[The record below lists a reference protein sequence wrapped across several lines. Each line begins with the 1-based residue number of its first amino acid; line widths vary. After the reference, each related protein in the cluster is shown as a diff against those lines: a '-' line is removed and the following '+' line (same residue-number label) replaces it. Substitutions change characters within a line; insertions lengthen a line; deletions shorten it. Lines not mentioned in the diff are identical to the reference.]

1 MPIINK
7 PATGPFTST
16 ERLIITVPVLAA
28 SLLHSINMSSAYVA
42 LPQMQ
47 GNLSATP
54 DQIGWV
60 VTAFVLA
67 TAVGTILTGW
77 FSQRFGRKVVF
88 LGSIAGFTVTALMC
102 AFADSLTELVVYR
115 ALQGFV
121 SAPLL
126 PVAQS
131 IMLDTYPRERH
142 GFAMSIWS
150 MGMILGPVVA
160 PTLGAFLTDEFGWRY
175 IFYMNIPMGIL
186 AFFGILATLPDAD
199 SQARRMDWLGVI
211 TLIVGVSC
219 LQLVLDR
226 GERQGWFTSSEI
238 VVEAALAALCLYI
251 FVVHCLTARAP
262 YLNMAMFKD
271 RNFVIG
277 LALIFAFGVAVFASL
292 FILPLFMQN
301 VQGYP
306 VMTAGWVVSAR
317 GVGTMIAM
325 LSGGFLADRFSGKY
339 LILTGL
345 IAVAFSNAWMTTWT
359 AQVSMT
365 EVVYLTIVNGFGMGI
380 MWVSLATVTF
390 STLDSAL
397 RVEAASLFALVRS
410 IGASMGT
417 SAIVTML
424 TRSAQTNYVEMRAQI
439 TPFSE
444 AFQGL
449 GVSGAWD
456 LQSSASL
463 IALRSLVIGEARM
476 IAFLNDFMLLVVV
489 VIIPM
494 PLVFLL
500 RKSGAKKSGAK

>member
-1 MPIINK
+1 MPLINK
-7 PATGPFTST
+7 PATGPFTRA
-16 ERLIITVPVLAA
+16 ERTIITVPVLAA

-60 VTAFVLA
+60 ITAFVVA

-77 FSQRFGRKVVF
+77 FSQRFGRKVIF
-88 LGSIAGFTVTALMC
+88 LASIAGFTITSLMC
-102 AFADSLTELVVYR
+102 AFAGGLTELVIYR
-115 ALQGFV
+115 AMQGFV

-175 IFYMNIPMGIL
+175 LFYMNIPMGIL
-186 AFFGILATLPDAD
+186 AFAGILATLPGVQ
-199 SQARRMDWLGVI
+199 SQSKRMDWLGVI

-226 GERQGWFTSSEI
+226 GERQGWFSSPEI
-238 VVEAALAALCLYI
+238 VIEASAAALCLYI
-251 FVVHCLTARAP
+251 FIVHCLTAKNP
-262 YLNMAMFKD
+262 YLNMAMFRD

-277 LALIFAFGVAVFASL
+277 LFLIFAFGVAVFASL

-306 VMTAGWVVSAR
+306 VMTTGWIVSAR
-317 GVGTMIAM
+317 GIGTMIAM
-325 LSGGFLADRFSGKY
+325 LSGGFLADRISGKY
-339 LILTGL
+339 LILVGL
-345 IAVAFSNAWMTTWT
+345 IAVCVSNAWMTTWN
-359 AQVSMT
+359 AQVPMS
-365 EVVYLTIVNGFGMGI
+365 EVIYLTLVNGFGMGI

-390 STLDSAL
+390 STVDSSL

-417 SAIVTML
+417 SVIVMTL
-424 TRSAQTNYVEMRAQI
+424 TRSSQTNYVELRERI

-444 AFQGL
+444 AFRAMGSVVPWNMET
-449 GVSGAWD
+449 VSG
-456 LQSSASL
+456 LN
-463 IALRSLVIGEARM
+463 ALRNLVIDEARM
-476 IAFLNDFMLLVVV
+476 IAFLNDFTLLVIV

-500 RKSGAKKSGAK
+500 RKPAGR

>member
-1 MPIINK
+1 MPLISK

-16 ERLIITVPVLAA
+16 ERTIITVPVLAA

-60 VTAFVLA
+60 ITAFVVA

-88 LGSIAGFTVTALMC
+88 LGAIAGFTLTSLLC
-102 AFADSLTELVVYR
+102 AFATGLEDLVAYR
-115 ALQGFV
+115 AMQGFV

-150 MGMILGPVVA
+150 MGMIIGPVVA

-175 IFYMNIPMGIL
+175 LFYMNIPMGVL
-186 AFFGILATLPDAD
+186 AFAGILVTLPSAK
-199 SQARRMDWLGVI
+199 SQTQPMDWLGVV

-226 GERQGWFTSSEI
+226 GERLGWMGSTEI
-238 VVEAALAALCLYI
+238 VVEAALAGLCLYV
-251 FVVHCLTARAP
+251 FVVHCLTARRP
-262 YLNMAMFKD
+262 YLNLTMFRD
-271 RNFVIG
+271 RNYVIG
-277 LALIFAFGVAVFASL
+277 LMLIFVFGVAVFASL

-306 VMTAGWVVSAR
+306 VMTAGWIVSAR
-317 GVGTMIAM
+317 GIGTMIAM
-325 LSGGFLADRFSGKY
+325 LSGGFLADRISGKY

-345 IAVAFSNAWMTTWT
+345 VAVCASNAWMTTWT
-359 AQVSMT
+359 ASVPMEQI
-365 EVVYLTIVNGFGMGI
+365 VYLTLVNGFGMGI

-390 STLDSAL
+390 STLESTL

-417 SAIVTML
+417 SAIVMTL
-424 TRSAQTNYVEMRAQI
+424 TRSAQTSYVELRDHV
-439 TPFSE
+439 TPYSE
-444 AFQGL
+444 AIRAMGSGL
-449 GVSGAWD
+449 PWD
-456 LQSSASL
+456 MDTVAGLS
-463 IALRSLVIGEARM
+463 ALRGLVINEARM
-476 IAFLNDFMLLVVV
+476 VAFLNDFTLLVIV

-494 PLVFLL
+494 PLVFFL
-500 RKSGAKKSGAK
+500 KKPAGR